1 MSSCIVFFLI
11 LCTAIIVG
19 SEEVPNDSTYGERL
33 ADSSSYIFNSV
44 SARDSIKE
52 EGSVYSS
59 GINAI
64 LNSDGFLNSMTK
76 LGGSDAKYTPT
87 GPVEAAVHTKK
98 TVEVIPVR
106 FEEPKDGEPQ
116 VIEITP
122 YEVPLSIV
130 FKTQTNKIQV
140 NQEHKTGK
148 AIYNHFDGT
157 PVQISTSKSM
167 SSVVFPRSSSS
178 SNDTPLCRY

>member
-1 MSSCIVFFLI
+1 MSGRNVLLLLLVAI
-11 LCTAIIVG
+11 LLFVLTT
-19 SEEVPNDSTYGERL
+19 SEELPSDQSTYGDRL
-33 ADSSSYIFNSV
+33 ADSSSYVFNSL
-44 SARDSIKE
+44 SSRDTTKE
-52 EGSVYSS
+52 EGSAYSP

-64 LNSDGFLNSMTK
+64 LNSDGFLNSMNK
-76 LGGSDAKYTPT
+76 IAGNDPKYTPT
-87 GPVEAAVHTKK
+87 GPVEAAIHTKK

-106 FEEPKDGEPQ
+106 FDEPKDGEPQ

-148 AIYNHFDGT
+148 
-157 PVQISTSKSM
+157 
-167 SSVVFPRSSSS
+167 
-178 SNDTPLCRY
+178 